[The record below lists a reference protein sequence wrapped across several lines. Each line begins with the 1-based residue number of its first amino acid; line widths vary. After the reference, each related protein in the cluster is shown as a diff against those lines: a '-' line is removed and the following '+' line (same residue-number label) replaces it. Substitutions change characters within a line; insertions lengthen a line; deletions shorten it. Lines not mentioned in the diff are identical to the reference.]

1 MDFARLGV
9 LFEEDEGELLNL
21 YSVFWQQE
29 SPPPRPPASEV
40 RPRLLLGV
48 KAK

>member
-29 SPPPRPPASEV
+29 SPPPPAPSLRGPASAA
-40 RPRLLLGV
+40 PWSKG
-48 KAK
+48 